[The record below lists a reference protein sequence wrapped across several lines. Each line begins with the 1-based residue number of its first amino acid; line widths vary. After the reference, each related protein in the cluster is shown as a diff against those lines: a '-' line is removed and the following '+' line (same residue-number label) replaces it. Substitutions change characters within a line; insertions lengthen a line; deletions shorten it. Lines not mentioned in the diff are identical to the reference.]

1 MSNLEFDLQ
10 IIDFMK
16 ICFATNNA
24 NKIKE
29 VAQLLGEDFQ
39 LLSLNDIGCNEDLRE
54 DQTTLEGNAEQK
66 AAYIFENFN
75 INCFADDTGLEVEA
89 LEGEPGVFSARYAGP
104 QRSDED
110 NMSLLL
116 EKLEAFPNRKARF
129 RTVIC
134 AFINQEKHLFE
145 GIAEGEIAKEHSGD
159 KGFGYDPIFVPS
171 GYAQTFA
178 QMSLEEK
185 NKISH
190 RSIAVRKLVD
200 FLKTNS

>member
-1 MSNLEFDLQ
+1 
-10 IIDFMK
+10 MK
-16 ICFATNNA
+16 ICFATNNS

-29 VAQLLGEDFQ
+29 VALLLEDEIQLLG
-39 LLSLNDIGCNEDLRE
+39 LKDIGCTEELRE
-54 DQTTLEGNAEQK
+54 DQSTLEGNAEQK
-66 AAYIFENFN
+66 ARYVFEKYN

-89 LEGEPGVFSARYAGP
+89 LNNEPGVFSARFAGP

-110 NMSLLL
+110 NMALLL
-116 EKLEAFPNRKARF
+116 ERLNSSENRKARF

-134 AFINQEKHLFE
+134 AFIDDQKYFFE
-145 GIAEGEIAKEHSGD
+145 GVVNGEITKEHNGD
-159 KGFGYDPIFVPS
+159 KGFGYDPIFIPT
-171 GYAQTFA
+171 GYSQTFA
-178 QMSLEEK
+178 QMSTEEK